1 MKSLVI
7 YIDFKSAASYLAMEA
22 TLKLIQ
28 SEKIDV
34 VWKPYQVRVQAIAD
48 KKEIETVTE
57 SHLRVRETQRQH
69 THLKYAAIQG
79 KPMVFQREPK
89 GSGAA
94 LIALAQLDCDPV
106 EYIQAAFLAY
116 WQDGLDLDDPAVV
129 KAILRQCGVES
140 SSISFDQK
148 GNDILATRQIEAE
161 EQGVFDTPMYVVG
174 SDRFLGREQL
184 PWMRAL
190 LANKL

>member
-1 MKSLVI
+1 MNSLAI
-7 YIDFKSAASYLAMEA
+7 CIDFTSAASYLAMEA
-22 TLKLIQ
+22 TLELIELQ
-28 SEKIDV
+28 DLEVI
-34 VWKPYQVRVQAIAD
+34 WKPYRVRAQAIAD

-57 SHLRVRETQRQH
+57 SHLRVRETQRQQ

-89 GSGAA
+89 GSSAA

-116 WQDGLDLDDPAVV
+116 WQDGLDLDDRAIV
-129 KAILRQCGVES
+129 KAILSQCGVES

-148 GNDILATRQIEAE
+148 GNDILVT
-161 EQGVFDTPMYVVG
+161 
-174 SDRFLGREQL
+174 
-184 PWMRAL
+184 
-190 LANKL
+190 

>member
-1 MKSLVI
+1 MNSLAI

-22 TLKLIQ
+22 TLELIRRQ
-28 SEKIDV
+28 AVEVI
-34 VWKPYQVRVQAIAD
+34 WKPYQVRVQAIAD

-57 SHLRVRETQRQH
+57 SHLRVRETQRQQ

-79 KPMVFQREPK
+79 KPMVFQKEPK

-94 LIALAQLDCDPV
+94 LTALAQLECDPV

-116 WQDGLDLDDPAVV
+116 WQDGLDLDDPAIV
-129 KAILRQCGVES
+129 KAILSQCRVEWN
-140 SSISFDQK
+140 SISFDQK
-148 GNDILATRQIEAE
+148 GEDLLAAQQIEAE

-174 SDRFLGREQL
+174 GDRFLGREQL
-184 PWMRAL
+184 PWMLAL

>member
-57 SHLRVRETQRQH
+57 SHLRARETQRQQ

-106 EYIQAAFLAY
+106 EYIQAAFF
-116 WQDGLDLDDPAVV
+116 V
-129 KAILRQCGVES
+129 
-140 SSISFDQK
+140 
-148 GNDILATRQIEAE
+148 
-161 EQGVFDTPMYVVG
+161 
-174 SDRFLGREQL
+174 
-184 PWMRAL
+184 L
-190 LANKL
+190 LARWFGP